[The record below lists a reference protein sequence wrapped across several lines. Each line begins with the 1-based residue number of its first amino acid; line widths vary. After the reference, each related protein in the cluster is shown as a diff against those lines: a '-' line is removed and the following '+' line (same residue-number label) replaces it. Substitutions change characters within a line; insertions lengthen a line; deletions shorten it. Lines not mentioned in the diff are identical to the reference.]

1 MKKRYAKH
9 NLLASI
15 LLVLILISTL
25 CLSSCNQPPV
35 NNNGSEGTGNVG
47 DGENKDKEFGPIS
60 YGSEYLYTSGD
71 ISVDT
76 RLSAGRSDIITDKH
90 LVFTAGVKSFEGL
103 RLGHGYE
110 DYTGSYIEI
119 DRDFI
124 KYYLYKD
131 EAQRISAEF
140 HGLNIQGDLKVKI
153 DVDNY
158 RVATINLE
166 SGEQSFTFTANEWY
180 GSNGEIF
187 AESLGSV
194 LTGAQLA
201 FTCDGYA
208 DDVQFYGDSYLSQS
222 SNGWLKFAFAD
233 GHTNALFDGFGG
245 RGSNEAYLSL
255 SENLKHSS
263 PDTVVWMMG
272 MNDGSDTDINTPSS
286 TWSESRDKL
295 IALAEEYAFEIVFT
309 TIPTVPTINH
319 EAKNKWIR
327 ESGYRYIDMAAA
339 LGADGTG
346 EWTEGYLNP
355 DGVHPSIP
363 GARAIY
369 DQVMYDLYGIESDTL
384 GAEYKEVKS
393 DMKTD
398 TKISLGKADI
408 NTDKH
413 LIFSAEVESFEGL
426 RIGHGHSSYTSD
438 YIEIDATYVKHYQR
452 MSETKMLKSVEHGLD
467 IKDHIK
473 VTIDT
478 GIDNSAT
485 ICIESNGKSCNIP
498 IDTWYGCSGEIFAE
512 SLGSILPNAHL
523 AFTCDGYGKDIQFY
537 GDSYIFVWS
546 PGRWPYYAFKDGYS
560 SSALYDGF
568 GGRGS
573 SEAFRSLSE
582 NIKHSSPKIV
592 VWMMGMNDGSDP
604 DANTPCQ
611 DWATN
616 RDKLIALSKECGFEI
631 VFATIPTVP
640 TRYHEAKNKWIRE
653 SGYRYIDVAAGLGAD
668 GTGKWSDGYLSGDG
682 VHPSN
687 AGGAAIYI
695 KIVED
700 LPEFTKARD
709 EENK

>member
-1 MKKRYAKH
+1 MKEILKNPRLRKIAIPA
-9 NLLASI
+9 LA
-15 LLVLILISTL
+15 LTLILTVL
-25 CLSSCNQPPV
+25 LLGLVSCNDKS
-35 NNNGSEGTGNVG
+35 NENG
-47 DGENKDKEFGPIS
+47 DKEMELIA
-60 YGSEYLYTSGD
+60 YGSEYLQTSGNMD
-71 ISVDT
+71 VNT
-76 RLSAGRSDIITDKH
+76 KLSAGKADIITDNH
-90 LVFTAGVKSFEGL
+90 LIFTAGVESFAGL

-119 DRDFI
+119 DGDFI
-124 KYYLYKD
+124 KYYLYKG
-131 EAQRISAEF
+131 EAQRISDEF
-140 HGLNIQGDLKVKI
+140 HGLNIRENLKVEI
-153 DVDNY
+153 DVDSS
-158 RVATINLE
+158 RVATIYVE
-166 SGEQSFTFTANEWY
+166 SADDSFTFVVNEWY

-194 LTGAQLA
+194 LPGAQLA
-201 FTCDGYA
+201 FTADGYA
-208 DDVQFYGDSYLSQS
+208 DDIQFYGDSYLSLS
-222 SNGWLKFAFAD
+222 TNGWLKFAFAD

-245 RGSNEAYLSL
+245 RGSSKAYESL
-255 SENLKHSS
+255 IENLKHSS

-272 MNDGSDTDINTPSS
+272 MNDGSDTDINIPSAV
-286 TWSESRDKL
+286 WAENRDKL
-295 IALAEEYAFEIVFT
+295 IALSTEHGFEVVFT

-413 LIFSAEVESFEGL
+413 LIFSAEVESFTGL

-452 MSETKMLKSVEHGLD
+452 MSETKMLKRVEHGLD

-498 IDTWYGCSGEIFAE
+498 IDIWYGCSGEIFAE

-573 SEAFRSLSE
+573 NGAYASLAE

-604 DANTPCQ
+604 NINTPCK

-616 RDKLIALSKECGFEI
+616 RDKLIALSEECGFEI

-640 TRYHEAKNKWIRE
+640 TRYNEAKNKWIRE

-668 GTGKWSDGYLSGDG
+668 GTGAWTAGYLSGDG

-687 AGGAAIYI
+687 SGGEAIYR
-695 KIVED
+695 KILED
-700 LPEFTKARD
+700 LPEFSKARD
-709 EENK
+709 EDSE